1 MNIRSVTLALVND
14 MIYVGDPRLCFVTKA
29 RGRSKTTCT
38 RFGFFD
44 HLPPS
49 VYIFFGIKVYK
60 KSIFLTTY
68 LPPPLV
74 NVVCEWPL
82 TRITILLYCPCLKNP
97 LSFHRIISLHG
108 NCEEKDDVQAKKP
121 TSIR

>member
-60 KSIFLTTY
+60 KSIYLTTY
-68 LPPPLV
+68 PPPLV
-74 NVVCEWPL
+74 NIVCERPL
-82 TRITILLYCPCLKNP
+82 TVL
-97 LSFHRIISLHG
+97 
-108 NCEEKDDVQAKKP
+108 
-121 TSIR
+121 